1 MTNEEISLRT
11 KQKLS
16 SALKEVMEKKPL
28 SKITITELISECG
41 VNRKTFYYHFRN
53 IYDLLRW
60 TVDREAINIVKNFDF
75 ISDAESALRFV
86 MDYTEQNKHIINCAL
101 DSMGRDELKHF
112 FYTDLVS
119 VVYKIID
126 CVEQDL
132 GIKSESEF
140 KDFLAGFYT
149 EAVAGIMID
158 WSRNRTTQDKG
169 TILRNIMTVFQISIP
184 AVLKSQNAAV

>member
-16 SALKEVMEKKPL
+16 LALKEVMEKKPL

-158 WSRNRTTQDKG
+158 WPRNRTTQHQE
-169 TILRNIMTVFQISIP
+169 TLLRNIMTVFQISIP
-184 AVLKSQNAAV
+184 AVLKSENAAV